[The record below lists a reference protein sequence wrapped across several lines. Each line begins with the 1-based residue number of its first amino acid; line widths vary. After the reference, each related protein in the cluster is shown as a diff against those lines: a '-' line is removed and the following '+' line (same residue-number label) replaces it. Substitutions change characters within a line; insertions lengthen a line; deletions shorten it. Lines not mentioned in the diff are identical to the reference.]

1 MLLTLGEYAGRLVE
15 QGVDGEGLLQVP
27 LLALLVQKYTYRHLR
42 MSELST

>member
-27 LLALLVQKYTYRHLR
+27 PTCFTSTEVQIPTP
-42 MSELST
+42 EDAEGQN

>member
-27 LLALLVQKYTYRHLR
+27 SLLALLVQKYKDRHLR
-42 MSELST
+42 W